1 MQYLVALVQIGQQT
15 PHVECTTAVLCCR
28 IICRDFSELVLSV
41 PVYYF
46 SKPIASPLE
55 SPE

>member
-28 IICRDFSELVLSV
+28 IICRDFSELLGKKDLQISRTLQNH
-41 PVYYF
+41 
-46 SKPIASPLE
+46 SN
-55 SPE
+55 